1 MTTTT
6 IEPRKDTRSAEF
18 HKYTADKHIGL
29 AELATK
35 MADLNPPHREDWLQL
50 AHNHKL
56 SAAEAETRRAT
67 AQQADEVSKLLSS
80 HLYGAAAEW
89 VTNLLAERDALLEE
103 NTRLKNR
110 AEAKTTSGYE
120 ERREN
125 LAEILKA
132 VERDGLSGP
141 RDLDVALDAIE
152 ALFNDDVRALLNVEW
167 TKNE

>member
-18 HKYTADKHIGL
+18 PKYTVEKHSHL
-29 AELATK
+29 AALAN
-35 MADLNPPHREDWLQL
+35 MQANLSAQPHREDWLQL
-50 AHNHKL
+50 SHNHKL

-110 AEAKTTSGYE
+110 AEA
-120 ERREN
+120 
-125 LAEILKA
+125 
-132 VERDGLSGP
+132 
-141 RDLDVALDAIE
+141 VAYA
-152 ALFNDDVRALLNVEW
+152 ASPFGR
-167 TKNE
+167 